1 MTAFQAGEEASLK
14 ECKVHIIDSH
24 THVDEFEAFGW
35 FDPPEAII
43 ELMDEAGIEKAVV
56 MTYADAPV
64 LKADA
69 LQYIH
74 DACKKYPD
82 RLIPYA
88 RINPH
93 ADNAAALLE
102 EAIVDL
108 KMKGLKIHQESVT
121 AAAHHDSIIRLVK
134 RAAEFD
140 APILFHSGDEALSLP
155 QQFTK
160 LAEAVPE
167 ATIILAHMGGYHHT
181 DDAIGVCEKYENLLV
196 DTSACPYPDKI
207 KEAIERLGADRVL
220 FGSDGPGCNPKLEL
234 QKIKRIWLSEKE
246 ERMVLHDNIASILER
261 VRHTTTRRR
270 RTTSGNGSH

>member
-1 MTAFQAGEEASLK
+1 LLK
-14 ECKVHIIDSH
+14 GYKVQVIDSH

-43 ELMDEAGIEKAVV
+43 ELIDEAGIEKAIV

-64 LKADA
+64 LKPDA

-74 DACKKYPD
+74 DACEKYPD

-93 ADNAAALLE
+93 AENAAALLE

-134 RAAEFD
+134 KAAEFD
-140 APILFHSGDEALSLP
+140 APVLFHSGDEALSLP

-160 LAEAVPE
+160 LAEAAPE

-181 DDAIGVCEKYENLLV
+181 DDAIRVCEKYENLLV

-207 KEAIERLGADRVL
+207 KEAIERLGAHRVL

-234 QKIKRIWLSEKE
+234 QKIKRLELSENE
-246 ERMVLHDNIASILER
+246 ERMVLHDNIVSILER
-261 VRHTTTRRR
+261 VKH
-270 RTTSGNGSH
+270 TTSGNGSR

>member
-1 MTAFQAGEEASLK
+1 VQ
-14 ECKVHIIDSH
+14 VIDSH
-24 THVDEFEAFGW
+24 THVDEFDAFGW

-43 ELMDEAGIEKAVV
+43 ELMDEAGIEKAII

-74 DACKKYPD
+74 DACKKHPN

-93 ADNAAALLE
+93 AENAAALLE

-121 AAAHHDSIIRLVK
+121 AAAHHDSVIRLVK
-134 RAAEFD
+134 KAAEYN
-140 APILFHSGDEALSLP
+140 APALFHSGDEALSLP

-160 LAEAVPE
+160 LAEAAPE
-167 ATIILAHMGGYHHT
+167 ATVILAHMGGYHHT
-181 DDAIGVCEKYENLLV
+181 EDAIRVCEKYENLLV
-196 DTSACPYPDKI
+196 DTSACPYPNKI
-207 KEAIERLGADRVL
+207 KEAIERLGAHRVL
-220 FGSDGPGCNPKLEL
+220 FGSDGPGCNPRLEL
-234 QKIKRIWLSEKE
+234 QKIKRLGLSEDE
-246 ERMVLHDNIASILER
+246 ELMVLHDNIASILER
-261 VRHTTTRRR
+261 VRHTTL
-270 RTTSGNGSH
+270 GNGSH

>member
-1 MTAFQAGEEASLK
+1 VQ
-14 ECKVHIIDSH
+14 VIDSH

-35 FDPPEAII
+35 FDPPEAIV
-43 ELMDEAGIEKAVV
+43 ELMGEAGIGKAIV

-69 LQYIH
+69 LRYIH
-74 DACKKYPD
+74 NACKKYPD

-93 ADNAAALLE
+93 AANATALLE

-108 KMKGLKIHQESVT
+108 EMKGLKIHQESVT

-134 RAAEFD
+134 KAARFD
-140 APILFHSGDEALSLP
+140 APTLFHSGDEALSLP

-160 LAEAVPE
+160 LAEAAPE
-167 ATIILAHMGGYHHT
+167 ATVILAHMGGYHHT
-181 DDAIGVCEKYENLLV
+181 EDAIRVCEKYENLLV

-207 KEAIERLGADRVL
+207 REAIERLGAHRVL

-234 QKIKRIWLSEKE
+234 QKIKRLGLSEKE

-261 VRHTTTRRR
+261 VRHTTT
-270 RTTSGNGSH
+270 SGNGSH

>member
-1 MTAFQAGEEASLK
+1 MR
-14 ECKVHIIDSH
+14 IIDSH
-24 THVDEFEAFGW
+24 THVDEYEAFGW

-64 LKADA
+64 LNPNA
-69 LQYIH
+69 LEYIY

-93 ADNAAALLE
+93 ADNAATLLE

-121 AAAHHDSIIRLVK
+121 AAAHHDSVIRLVK
-134 RAAEFD
+134 KAAEFD

-160 LAEAVPE
+160 LAEAAPE

-181 DDAIGVCEKYENLLV
+181 DDAIQVCEKYDNLLL
-196 DTSACPYPDKI
+196 DTSACPYPQKI
-207 KEAIERLGADRVL
+207 KEAIERLGANRVL

-234 QKIKRIWLSEKE
+234 QKVKRIGLSENE
-246 ERMVLHDNIASILER
+246 EQMVFHDNIASLLER
-261 VRHTTTRRR
+261 VRHEA
-270 RTTSGNGSH
+270 SGRGAR

>member
-1 MTAFQAGEEASLK
+1 MR
-14 ECKVHIIDSH
+14 VIDSH
-24 THVDEFEAFGW
+24 THVDEYEAFGW

-43 ELMDEAGIEKAVV
+43 ELMDEAGVEKAIAMSYV
-56 MTYADAPV
+56 DAPV

-69 LQYIH
+69 LQYIY

-93 ADNAAALLE
+93 VDNAGALLE

-134 RAAEFD
+134 KAVEFN
-140 APILFHSGDEALSLP
+140 APVLFHSGDEALSLP
-155 QQFTK
+155 LQFAK
-160 LAEAVPE
+160 LAEAAPE

-181 DDAIGVCEKYENLLV
+181 EDAIRVCEKYDNLLV

-207 KEAIERLGADRVL
+207 REAVERLGARRVL

-234 QKIKRIWLSEKE
+234 QKIKRIGLAEDE
-246 ERMVLHDNIASILER
+246 ERMVFHDNIMSILER
-261 VRHTTTRRR
+261 VRHD
-270 RTTSGNGSH
+270 TSGSGSL

>member
-1 MTAFQAGEEASLK
+1 MH
-14 ECKVHIIDSH
+14 VIDSH
-24 THVDEFEAFGW
+24 THVDEYEAFGW

-43 ELMDEAGIEKAVV
+43 ELIDEAGIEKAII

-64 LKADA
+64 LKPDA

-74 DACKKYPD
+74 NACKNYPD

-93 ADNAAALLE
+93 VDNAAALLE

-121 AAAHHDSIIRLVK
+121 AAAHHDSIIRLVRK
-134 RAAEFD
+134 ASEFD
-140 APILFHSGDEALSLP
+140 APVLFHSGDEALSLP

-181 DDAIGVCEKYENLLV
+181 DDAIQVCEKYDNLLV

-207 KEAIERLGADRVL
+207 KEAVERLGARRVL

-234 QKIKRIWLSEKE
+234 QKIKRIGLSEDD
-246 ERMVLHDNIASILER
+246 ERMVLHDNIMSILER
-261 VRHTTTRRR
+261 VRHD
-270 RTTSGNGSH
+270 TSRSGSR

>member
-1 MTAFQAGEEASLK
+1 M
-14 ECKVHIIDSH
+14 HIIDSH

-35 FDPPEAII
+35 FDPPEAIL
-43 ELMDEAGIEKAVV
+43 ELMDEAGIENAII

-69 LQYIH
+69 LRYIH
-74 DACKKYPD
+74 NACKRYPD
-82 RLIPYA
+82 RLIGYA

-93 ADNAAALLE
+93 SDDAAVLLE

-134 RAAEFD
+134 KAAEFN
-140 APILFHSGDEALSLP
+140 APALFHSGDEALSLP

-160 LAEAVPE
+160 LAEAAPE

-207 KEAIERLGADRVL
+207 REAIERLGAHRVL

-234 QKIKRIWLSEKE
+234 QKIKRLGLSEKE
-246 ERMVLHDNIASILER
+246 ERMVFHDNIASILER
-261 VRHTTTRRR
+261 VRHTTT
-270 RTTSGNGSH
+270 SGNGSH

>member
-1 MTAFQAGEEASLK
+1 MQ
-14 ECKVHIIDSH
+14 VIDSH
-24 THVDEFEAFGW
+24 THVDEYEAFGW

-43 ELMDEAGIEKAVV
+43 ELMNEAGIEKAIV

-64 LKADA
+64 LNPNA
-69 LQYIH
+69 LEYIH

-93 ADNAAALLE
+93 ADNAATLLE

-121 AAAHHDSIIRLVK
+121 AAAHHDSVIRLVK
-134 RAAEFD
+134 KAAEFD

-160 LAEAVPE
+160 LAEAAPE

-181 DDAIGVCEKYENLLV
+181 DDAIQVCEKYDNLLL
-196 DTSACPYPDKI
+196 DTSACPYPQKI
-207 KEAIERLGADRVL
+207 KEAIERLGANRVL

-234 QKIKRIWLSEKE
+234 QKVKRIGLSENE
-246 ERMVLHDNIASILER
+246 EQMVFHDNIALLLER
-261 VRHTTTRRR
+261 VGHEA
-270 RTTSGNGSH
+270 SGRGAR

>member
-1 MTAFQAGEEASLK
+1 LE
-14 ECKVHIIDSH
+14 IIDSH

-35 FDPPEAII
+35 FDPPEAIV

-64 LKADA
+64 LKPDA
-69 LQYIH
+69 LRYIR
-74 DACKKYPD
+74 DACDKYPD

-121 AAAHHDSIIRLVK
+121 AAAHHHSVIRLVK
-134 RAAEFD
+134 KAAEFD
-140 APILFHSGDEALSLP
+140 APVLFHSGDEALSLP

-167 ATIILAHMGGYHHT
+167 ATVILAHMGGYHHT
-181 DDAIGVCEKYENLLV
+181 DDAIRLCEKYESLLV

-207 KEAIERLGADRVL
+207 REAIERLGAHRVL

-234 QKIKRIWLSEKE
+234 QKIRRIGLSEDE
-246 ERMVLHDNIASILER
+246 QRMVLHDNIASILER
-261 VRHTTTRRR
+261 VKHT
-270 RTTSGNGSH
+270 TTSGNGSR